1 MIFFFVNIA
10 TSAAFFEKKKLKK
23 INKCSLMEFLTIFFA
38 LLALDSFNNVM
49 IDNLINLGKG
59 KQDKSRPL

>member
-1 MIFFFVNIA
+1 
-10 TSAAFFEKKKLKK
+10 
-23 INKCSLMEFLTIFFA
+23 MEFLTIFFA